1 MVIFID
7 IVDFSRISYHYFFIF
22 EMLEKKII
30 HFSLDIV
37 YLEARM

>member
-22 EMLEKKII
+22 EMLEKKIN
-30 HFSLDIV
+30 FSLDII